1 MERFDI
7 VISCGEGTMLYLG
20 STDLED
26 EPPHGA
32 LEGYEDDPR
41 LIIMMAPSQKENDN
55 GKA

>member
-26 EPPHGA
+26 EPPLGA
-32 LEGYEDDPR
+32 LDDYEDDPR
-41 LIIMMAPSQKENDN
+41 LIIMMAPSQKEPDN

>member
-1 MERFDI
+1 MEREFDI

-20 STDLED
+20 STDLD

-32 LEGYEDDPR
+32 LDGYEDDPR
-41 LIIMMAPSQKENDN
+41 LVIMMAPSQKENDN